1 MIWRFFL
8 RLEKA
13 LLRLQRW
20 ECPCMGLDSRQV
32 VIDVQK
38 KTSILNA
45 LALESLPVLSVWN

>member
-1 MIWRFFL
+1 
-8 RLEKA
+8 
-13 LLRLQRW
+13 
-20 ECPCMGLDSRQV
+20 MGLDSRQV